1 MNINISNRHNLFQ
14 IDIKGVEMQTYTLA
28 DILQNSK
35 IKNAND
41 LVENL
46 DAIAE
51 LAKDDI
57 ARIAKAKKIFF
68 SDFDFAYKSGIEM
81 LKNTLQKSK
90 IPRAAKKFLRCE
102 NIENAVKWLLAR
114 ILNNMKNAT
123 TNPNYKTYCCP
134 KFGEMNESI
143 ASSKNEFEELE
154 MELELSKIDK
164 QQIKNGLK
172 KVWENAA
179 FDMDF
184 DLQDFELL
192 CNRYGFK
199 SSEILGYDPYE
210 LPVLKSEPT
219 KSGHSQLVLFF

>member
-134 KFGEMNESI
+134 KIVEMHESV
-143 ASSKNEFEELE
+143 ASPKNEFEELE
-154 MELELSKIDK
+154 MELELSKINK
-164 QQIKNGLK
+164 NEIKNGLK
-172 KVWENAA
+172 KVWEDAVT
-179 FDMDF
+179 DMDF
-184 DLQDFELL
+184 DLEDFELL
-192 CNRYGFK
+192 CRKYGFK
-199 SSEILGYDPYE
+199 AKEVLEYDPYIRPIFKGE
-210 LPVLKSEPT
+210 LTE
-219 KSGHSQLVLFF
+219 SGHSQLVLFF